1 LVIVQGT
8 LLDRIDVNIDNT
20 VEHTRTAKVN
30 LQKVKR
36 FFMVGALTPEEP
48 TGPEV
53 HLHAHSGHYGTSDSH
68 GSQIYEMILYV
79 ILGRS
84 VIGGLLGR
92 D

>member
-1 LVIVQGT
+1 
-8 LLDRIDVNIDNT
+8 
-20 VEHTRTAKVN
+20 
-30 LQKVKR
+30 
-36 FFMVGALTPEEP
+36 MVGALTPEEP

-68 GSQIYEMILYV
+68 GGQIYEMILYV